1 MLDLLR
7 RAVKSW
13 VAQVLLGLLVV
24 SFAVW
29 GIGDVGSGFSTRVAT
44 VGDQKVEADTFARV
58 LRREQQRY
66 GLDATQVRAA
76 GLDRFVLG
84 QMVRE
89 AAVEDMMQALG
100 VSAPDEAV
108 ARQVRTTQSFQVA
121 GTFDAAQY
129 ASAVRGAFRSVAA
142 YEATVRAALA
152 SAQLQQAAS
161 VGAVAPQGVAQAM
174 LAFREERRAFDAI
187 TLRDAGPAPEPT
199 EADLKAHLDQNADAF
214 ATPETRAVTWLHID
228 PAAVADPVSDA
239 DLRAFYE
246 ERRASFEQPETR
258 AVDQIVFADQASA
271 QAAKARLDAG
281 ETDFDGLLAERG
293 LTRADAGLGRIVRA
307 DLPDA
312 RASAAFASPSPEIVG
327 PVETATGFALMDVRD
342 IRPGVTVPF
351 DAVRDEMARALA
363 AEQGGPAADRLAE
376 RAEDLRAGGASLE
389 EVAADLSLPIAIV
402 AALIAQGAGPE
413 GLAATAAFRAEA
425 FAAAE
430 GAERDAIR
438 LPDGGYL
445 ILRVDAITPSRAP
458 SLDEAREAVAQSWTA
473 AARRAALA
481 EAAEAARAQVA
492 GGAPLAQVAAAL
504 GLEVE
509 PLGPLRR
516 DDPDARLGP
525 DARAALFDAR
535 PGAVAITVGRD
546 SATVAVLREV
556 FAPPTMAET
565 IAQIEAQ
572 FAESVARDQLEYL
585 GRALEDRAGVT
596 VNPAVFEAA
605 LAQIGA

>member
-24 SFAVW
+24 SFAIW
-29 GIGDVGSGFSTRVAT
+29 GIGDVGGGFSTRVAT

-66 GLDATQVRAA
+66 GLDPTQVRAA

-108 ARQVRTTQSFQVA
+108 ARQVRGEAAFQVA
-121 GTFDAAQY
+121 GKFDAAQY
-129 ASAVRGAFRSVAA
+129 ASAIRGAFRSVAA

-161 VGAVAPQGVAQAM
+161 AGAAAPQGVAQAM

-187 TLRDAGPAPEPT
+187 TFRETGALPTPT
-199 EADLKAHLDQNADAF
+199 EADLQAQLDQTPEAF
-214 ATPETRAVTWLHID
+214 ATPETRRVTWLHID
-228 PAAVADPVSDA
+228 PAAVADPVAES
-239 DLRAFYE
+239 DLRALYE
-246 ERRASFEQPETR
+246 ERRAGFEEPETR
-258 AVDQIVFADQASA
+258 AVDQIVYADRAEA
-271 QAAKARLDAG
+271 EAAKARLDAG

-293 LTRADAGLGRIVRA
+293 LTRADAALGRIARA

-312 RASAAFASPSPEIVG
+312 RADAAFSSPSPEIVG
-327 PVETATGFALMDVRD
+327 PVETATGHALMDVRD

-351 DAVRDEMARALA
+351 EAVRDELARALA
-363 AEQGGPAADRLAE
+363 AERGGPQADRLAE
-376 RAEDLRAGGASLE
+376 RAEDLRAGGATLE
-389 EVAADLSLPIAIV
+389 EVAADLSIPLAS
-402 AALIAQGAGPE
+402 LDGLTAQGPAPE
-413 GLAATAAFRAEA
+413 GLAGTPAFRAEA
-425 FAAAE
+425 FAAAA
-430 GAERDAIR
+430 GAERDALR

-445 ILRVDAITPSRAP
+445 ILRVDAVTPSRTP
-458 SLDEAREAVAQSWTA
+458 TLDEARDAVAAAWTA
-473 AARRAALA
+473 AAKAAKLA
-481 EAAEAARAQVA
+481 EAAEAARARVA
-492 GGAPLAQVAAAL
+492 GGTPLAQVAADL

-516 DDPDARLGP
+516 ADPDARLGP
-525 DARAALFDAR
+525 DARAALFGAR
-535 PGAVAITVGRD
+535 PGAAAVTVGRD
-546 SATVAVLREV
+546 SATLAVLREIV
-556 FAPPTMAET
+556 PPPAMDAT

-572 FAESVARDQLEYL
+572 LAESVARDQLEYL

-596 VNPAVFEAA
+596 VNPSVFEAA